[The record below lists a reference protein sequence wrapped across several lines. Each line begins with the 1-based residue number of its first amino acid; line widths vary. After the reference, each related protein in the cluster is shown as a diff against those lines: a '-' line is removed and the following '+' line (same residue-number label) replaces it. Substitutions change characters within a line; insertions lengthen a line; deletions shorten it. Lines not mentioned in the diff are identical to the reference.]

1 MHSSRLSLVR
11 VILARLRLGG
21 VRCLSDAR
29 VLGDVA
35 GGAGRILIQSLE
47 GIGRLGGAIAL
58 LERTVSLLQALLISD
73 EAVTFFCGRV
83 TAIAHVLTCNKLS
96 FVV

>member
-1 MHSSRLSLVR
+1 MVVPAAGLRRARSLHSSRLSLVR

-29 VLGDVA
+29 VLGNVA
-35 GGAGRILIQSLE
+35 GGTGRILVQSLE

-58 LERTVSLLQALLISD
+58 LERTVSLL
-73 EAVTFFCGRV
+73 G
-83 TAIAHVLTCNKLS
+83 
-96 FVV
+96 